1 MQLTAAAVTPHAEH
15 AARRPA
21 GAADVAAAD
30 AGARQQ
36 TRTRMKHWVI
46 SLGCLLCCTAV
57 SLAQDSARLSDDSI
71 LHLVLSTAFPD
82 SGFTVV
88 VPTTGFGDFGYKGF
102 DLADVNHVEAM
113 KSSICEEFA
122 YRGYDVGALL
132 DSLISRNAKPSN
144 IKLNSCLEKGYFVDH
159 DRSYDRYVLNFP
171 KPGWDEWHRDH
182 PKAHGLTQASLPAY
196 DAKSGLCLIF
206 VGTIRGGLDGAGC
219 LLLYRYEDGLFKLL
233 GRIFLWEV

>member
-1 MQLTAAAVTPHAEH
+1 
-15 AARRPA
+15 
-21 GAADVAAAD
+21 
-30 AGARQQ
+30 
-36 TRTRMKHWVI
+36 
-46 SLGCLLCCTAV
+46 V
-57 SLAQDSARLSDDSI
+57 SLAHEPVPLNDDDI
-71 LHLVLSTAFPD
+71 LRLVLSTSFPD

-102 DLADVNHVEAM
+102 NLADVNHVEAM
-113 KSSICEEFA
+113 KSSICKAFAHRGCKEFA
-122 YRGYDVGALL
+122 HSGYDVSALL
-132 DSLISRNAKPSN
+132 DSLIIRNAKPSN

-159 DRSYDRYVLNFP
+159 DRTYERYVLRFP

-182 PKAHGLTQASLPAY
+182 PKAHGLTQVSLPAY

-219 LLLYRYEDGLFKLL
+219 LLLYRYEGGLFKLL